1 MKKIFYVLLVAFLLI
16 QVFQIDKTLKPVDKG
31 MDFLIIK
38 NTPEPIASTIKNAC
52 YDCHSNET
60 KYPWYSY
67 VQPFGWFL
75 NSHIEEGRRK
85 LNFSTFSTY
94 DLKRQAHKMEES
106 VEMVEKGYMPLDSY
120 TMIHGDAK
128 LSPQQRKDLAE
139 YFKMIQTEYQQAI
152 QH

>member
-1 MKKIFYVLLVAFLLI
+1 MKKIFYVLLVAFPLI